1 MRLPEEGE
9 LYLEVAEDYAE
20 LLANSGSGE
29 KILNAVQVKDT
40 RESGSVTLNSQDVLT
55 TLKSLF
61 SFQEENPGKQVFV
74 TFLSTSPIGMEK
86 LAPLVSR
93 VPALEAWTLA
103 KEGNHSVAELLQA
116 LRTRIR
122 DGEFGEY
129 LAGCSDD
136 EFRNRILSRMTFA
149 CGEPSWETLEE
160 EGRAFLVANRS
171 LVRAEAV
178 SASNSYDVL
187 LTHLFRVML
196 RSGQRMV
203 DRKAFISAFQSAT
216 AVSVPSQ
223 QYIDLTDAALLAG
236 TGNTAERPDNLPI
249 KDGVLVKVARQL
261 CDVGKPPSIA
271 ALFAEAS
278 SGVQLA
284 LESLSKAE
292 RWVNDNGLD
301 KRNPQ
306 RVRFSELLTRP
317 ELHHLVYATPGAGKS
332 HTFFRLAEFLL
343 EAAERQVEAGA
354 DYSETGGPTDPSSVK
369 PTEPIPLLLPIG
381 GLKTANDVLNQLSD
395 LLPTGSAA
403 NALRNPR
410 VCVLLDGW
418 SEYAVGEPSQRTELL
433 RALSAVKVIA
443 CARHVDENDSTFKC
457 WVLERLAPHDIR
469 NTVVQAFGDTERLDD
484 ALTELLQLPLMLSL
498 YLLLGGA
505 ASTPGELIAYFHR
518 HVSKGLPEQYRGL
531 LSDAVS
537 LVSLRK
543 DRSYLKLEAALVRH
557 AGSYRVDNPLHLLHS
572 LGTISRRGNLAI
584 PVHDLYWSW
593 LSGVGTLRGSRL
605 WQAIRQLDSR
615 ESLNLALQSGETAES
630 EDIPSVADVD
640 AVLAV
645 GLEASLGMPSMNSA
659 LAAKLDAMFA
669 HPNLAVRCRA
679 AVAGMRSNKA
689 AYIRK
694 ALEVIGETSKLKLYV
709 PALSEAIDASVLF
722 SHKEVLATWLG
733 ADGTDTVLDEIAA
746 RGDENW
752 LPWIERMHRLGRIE
766 PKRAVA
772 CALACGTRV
781 PQWTIPYLKPLAEE
795 SAWLLRFVSDRRA
808 NRELALWV
816 AQNYPNGGE
825 NLSGGWWHLNKV
837 LLSCGDDNVY
847 ATLLACFPEMETRA
861 QHLVGMA
868 VKEMSEPWIGRF
880 QRVAFAVEG
889 HTHHNG
895 LRDLVSLDIDDATA
909 RDWIARGYYEQGWR
923 VLIARHGNDV
933 LPELI
938 AELPDSFGGHQ
949 HLPALE
955 AISFFDGLPSG
966 ILEELSR
973 RLYNPTTES
982 LGISPKVGETIIF
995 VAAQVQSVGVPWLVK
1010 QYLSGFRLSAYHG
1023 RLLLERY
1030 LIWSKQTGI
1039 RLGAATPV
1047 SNAPFEVWFAR
1058 QFVDNWENHFSA
1070 QVLKLVPEV
1079 AIEAVLQ
1086 AFVDD
1091 DEKAVQILEGVG
1103 NLQQF
1108 DQRLLDRMMASAAL
1122 MPLIPTVFG
1131 NVINELPPEQLLIF
1145 AKSGALETDRLL
1157 HGLRSAS
1164 DPSFSETHLELLN
1177 VVVSSPLNLHNVRYV
1192 ANMFRNYATDVL
1204 LIHLEQFLSTPRKEH
1219 LSDNLHWLLREIG
1232 EIRRELLVGEDGLLL
1247 RS

>member
-1 MRLPEEGE
+1 MRLPDDGE

-20 LLANSGSGE
+20 LLAGPGHTE
-29 KILNAVQVKDT
+29 KTLHAVQVKDT
-40 RESGSVTLNSQDVLT
+40 RESGSVTLNSQEVLT

-61 SFQEENPGKQVFV
+61 SLQEENAGKQVFV
-74 TFLSTSPIGMEK
+74 TFLSTSPIGKEK
-86 LAPLVSR
+86 LTPLMSG

-103 KEGNHSVAELLQA
+103 KNGNHSVVELLEA
-116 LRTRIR
+116 LRTRITE
-122 DGEFGEY
+122 GELGKF
-129 LAGCSDD
+129 LTSCSEED
-136 EFRNRILSRMTFA
+136 FRHRLLNRITFA
-149 CGEPSWETLEE
+149 CGAPSWDALEE
-160 EGRAFLVANRS
+160 EGREFLVANRL
-171 LVRAEAV
+171 LVRAEAI
-178 SASNSYDVL
+178 SASNSYDAL
-187 LTHLFRVML
+187 MGHLFRVVL
-196 RSGQRMV
+196 RSGSRML
-203 DRKAFISAFQSAT
+203 DRDAFISAFQSAT

-223 QYIDLTDAALLAG
+223 HYIDLSDAAMRAG
-236 TGNTAERPDNLPI
+236 PEVAAERPDNLAI
-249 KDGVLVKVARQL
+249 NEALLVKVARQL
-261 CDVGKPPSIA
+261 CNVGRPPSIT
-271 ALFAEAS
+271 ALFPEAS
-278 SGVQLA
+278 SGVRLA

-292 RWVNDNGLD
+292 RWATDNNSLD
-301 KRNPQ
+301 KRNPR
-306 RVRFSELLTRP
+306 RVRISELVIHS

-343 EAAERQVEAGA
+343 EAAERQVLETES
-354 DYSETGGPTDPSSVK
+354 SETDERADPSSVK
-369 PTEPIPLLLPIG
+369 STQPIPLLLPIG
-381 GLKTANDVLNQLSD
+381 GMKTANDVLNQLSD
-395 LLPTGSAA
+395 LLPTGSAVS
-403 NALRNPR
+403 ALRNPR

-418 SEYAVGEPSQRTELL
+418 SEYAVGDPSQRTELL
-433 RALSAVKVIA
+433 RILSDVKVIA
-443 CARHVDENDSTFKC
+443 CARHADENDSTFKC

-469 NTVVQAFGDTERLDD
+469 HTVAQAFGDAKRLDD
-484 ALTELLQLPLMLSL
+484 ALMGLLQLPLMLSL

-518 HVSKGLPEQYRGL
+518 HVSKGLPEQYSGL

-537 LVSLRK
+537 LISLRK
-543 DRSYLKLEAALVRH
+543 DRSYLKLEAALVKH
-557 AGSYRVDNPLHLLHS
+557 AGSYKVDNPLHLLHS
-572 LGTISRRGNLAI
+572 LGTITRRGNLAI

-605 WQAIRQLDSR
+605 WQAIGQLDSR

-640 AVLAV
+640 AVLAI
-645 GLEASLGMPSMNSA
+645 GLDASLGMPSMNSA
-659 LAAKLDAMFA
+659 LVAKLDAMFT

-689 AYIRK
+689 SFVRK
-694 ALEVIGETSKLKLYV
+694 ALEVIRETSKLKLYV
-709 PALSEAIDASVLF
+709 AAFSAAIDVSILF

-733 ADGTDTVLDEIAA
+733 AEGTDTVLDEIAA

-752 LPWIERMHRLGRIE
+752 LPWIERMYRLGRIE

-772 CALACGTRV
+772 CTLACGTRV
-781 PQWTIPYLKPLAEE
+781 PQWTMPYLKPLAEE

-808 NRELALWV
+808 NKEFALWV

-880 QRVAFAVEG
+880 QRVAFAAEG

-895 LRDLVSLDIDDATA
+895 LRDLVSLDIDDVTA

-955 AISFFDGLPSG
+955 AISFFEDLPSE
-966 ILEELSR
+966 ILDEVSR
-973 RLYNPTTES
+973 RLYNPTTQS

-995 VAAQVQSVGVPWLVK
+995 VAAQVQSVGVPWLVR
-1010 QYLSGFRLSAYHG
+1010 QYLSGFRLGAYHG

-1030 LIWSKQTGI
+1030 LTWSKQTGI

-1047 SNAPFEVWFAR
+1047 SNAPFEVRFAR
-1058 QFVDNWENHFSA
+1058 QFVDNWEKHFSA

-1086 AFVDD
+1086 PFADD
-1091 DEKAVQILEGVG
+1091 DEKAAQILEAVG
-1103 NLQQF
+1103 SLQQF
-1108 DQRLLDRMMASAAL
+1108 DQRLLDRMMASSTL
-1122 MPLIPTVFG
+1122 MPLIPKVFG

-1145 AKSGALETDRLL
+1145 AKSGALNIDRLL
-1157 HGLRSAS
+1157 HDLRSAS
-1164 DPSFSETHLELLN
+1164 DPSFYETHLELLN

-1204 LIHLEQFLSTPRKEH
+1204 LIHLEQLLSAPRKEH
-1219 LSDNLHWLLREIG
+1219 LSDNLQWLLREIG
-1232 EIRRELLVGEDGLLL
+1232 EIRRELLVNEDGLLL